1 MNCKDKDDISP
12 IISRILMLV
21 NVAKS
26 SYEKKSKFIDEQNVN
41 SLKSSSN
48 GFCKVMSGEE
58 IREIMRKRNEKIEEQ
73 ITFNKAMG
81 EIIKELENL
90 YSTLKK
96 KRKKEEAFFQ
106 NIFSSDWWKYKSFSS
121 VEEIEKL
128 REGLYKLI
136 NKLNLF
142 M

>member
-12 IISRILMLV
+12 IISIILMLV